1 MKGNFSIKHNEL
13 RFLELIKNKT
23 PMVINTAGVVFCPF
37 SPFTG
42 ILTDELYFIF
52 ITKLC
57 FQSVH
62 LHRLLTLPLRE
73 E

>member
-1 MKGNFSIKHNEL
+1 MKDDFSIKHNEL
-13 RFLELIKNKT
+13 RFLVLIKNKT